1 MNFLNQAL
9 LWGMAAISIPVLIH
23 LLNRRRYRRVPW
35 AAMRFLKISVDQNQR
50 RMRLEDW
57 ILLLLRCAVVALLAS
72 LLARPVLE
80 GVSGVPGSKVAAAI
94 IVDNSASMGSQEGGV
109 TRLALAREA
118 DHEIL
123 SGLPQG
129 SPVVVGD
136 VFRAHEASADHEF
149 ARARIDAITQTERHA
164 DLILA
169 TKEAIGALEGQ
180 AVVDRELY
188 VITDGHAEEWG
199 SLAALGGRFSDITA
213 GVRVQLITVGSSL
226 NANLGISRLTPAAAL
241 PAVDQPFR
249 IDVDVTNFGEAPV
262 TRVPVKVLVDGQAS
276 GNPWIIEE
284 LGPGRSETATL
295 YTALPGP
302 GYHRVTVALEGD
314 KAPFDDRQ
322 TVVMRARD
330 EVNVLLVDGE
340 PGAEDRDSETFFLRE
355 ALAPVPPAE
364 RSSYPVK
371 PRVVSG
377 SNLEAE
383 ALDRYEAVVLAN
395 VADVSLA
402 FADRLVRFVEKGGG
416 LVVFPGGNF
425 RPESYNALL
434 YRRHGLLPASF
445 VPREG
450 DIGPRTRSL
459 IPAETNPLS
468 LERDLLAG
476 VKFRQIQRLQL
487 GEGDYRV
494 NLRYDDGQPALV
506 ESNYGQGKV
515 FVFTSSA
522 DLAWNDFAVRPAYVP
537 FVSRVLGGIVP
548 SRENNL
554 NVAAGDPVRYRLDA
568 RLVGR
573 DATVYELEDPESLGR
588 LTELSGD
595 DGVSLLE
602 FDRTDRAGPYQ
613 VTIAGEPEPLLFS
626 VRPSERESSVALLGD
641 EQLARLGDSVTVSRW
656 ASNGKAASLE
666 MDRQGAELWWPLLL
680 VVIALA
686 AVEMTLAQW
695 FSRSK

>member
-118 DHEIL
+118 AHEIL

>member
-1 MNFLNQAL
+1 
-9 LWGMAAISIPVLIH
+9 MAAISIPVLIH

-118 DHEIL
+118 AHEIL

-169 TKEAIGALEGQ
+169 TKEAIGALDGQ

-262 TRVPVKVLVDGQAS
+262 IRVPVKVLVDGQAS

-402 FADRLVRFVEKGGG
+402 FADRLARFVEKGGG

-626 VRPSERESSVALLGD
+626 VRPSERESSVTLLGD

>member
-118 DHEIL
+118 AHEIL

-402 FADRLVRFVEKGGG
+402 FADRLARFVEKGGG

>member
-1 MNFLNQAL
+1 
-9 LWGMAAISIPVLIH
+9 
-23 LLNRRRYRRVPW
+23 
-35 AAMRFLKISVDQNQR
+35 MRFLKISVDQNQR

-118 DHEIL
+118 AHEIL

-262 TRVPVKVLVDGQAS
+262 IRVPVKVLVDGQAS

-402 FADRLVRFVEKGGG
+402 FADRLARFVEKGGG

-476 VKFRQIQRLQL
+476 VKFRQIQGLQL

-522 DLAWNDFAVRPAYVP
+522 DLAWNCLLYT
-537 FVSRVLGGIVP
+537 SP
-548 SRENNL
+548 S
-554 NVAAGDPVRYRLDA
+554 P
-568 RLVGR
+568 R
-573 DATVYELEDPESLGR
+573 D
-588 LTELSGD
+588 
-595 DGVSLLE
+595 
-602 FDRTDRAGPYQ
+602 
-613 VTIAGEPEPLLFS
+613 
-626 VRPSERESSVALLGD
+626 
-641 EQLARLGDSVTVSRW
+641 
-656 ASNGKAASLE
+656 
-666 MDRQGAELWWPLLL
+666 
-680 VVIALA
+680 
-686 AVEMTLAQW
+686 
-695 FSRSK
+695 

>member
-1 MNFLNQAL
+1 
-9 LWGMAAISIPVLIH
+9 MAAISIPVLIH

-118 DHEIL
+118 AHEIL

-262 TRVPVKVLVDGQAS
+262 TRVPVKLLVDGQAS

>member
-118 DHEIL
+118 AHEIL

-226 NANLGISRLTPAAAL
+226 NANLGISRLTPAAAP

-402 FADRLVRFVEKGGG
+402 FADRLARFVEKGGG

>member
-118 DHEIL
+118 AHEIL

-262 TRVPVKVLVDGQAS
+262 IRVPVKVLVDGQAS

-476 VKFRQIQRLQL
+476 VKFRQIQGLQL
-487 GEGDYRV
+487 GERDYRV

-522 DLAWNDFAVRPAYVP
+522 DLAWNDFAVRPAYIP

>member
-1 MNFLNQAL
+1 
-9 LWGMAAISIPVLIH
+9 MAAISIPVLIH

-118 DHEIL
+118 AHEIL

-262 TRVPVKVLVDGQAS
+262 IRVPVKVLVDGQAS

-402 FADRLVRFVEKGGG
+402 FADRLARFVEKGGG

-476 VKFRQIQRLQL
+476 VKFRQIQGLQL

>member
-118 DHEIL
+118 AHEIL

-402 FADRLVRFVEKGGG
+402 FADRLARFVEKGGG

-666 MDRQGAELWWPLLL
+666 VDRQGAELWWPLLL

>member
-118 DHEIL
+118 AHEIL

-169 TKEAIGALEGQ
+169 TKEAIGALDGQ

-262 TRVPVKVLVDGQAS
+262 IRVPVKILVDGQAS

-402 FADRLVRFVEKGGG
+402 FADRLARFVEKGGG

-626 VRPSERESSVALLGD
+626 VRPSERESSVTLLGD

>member
-1 MNFLNQAL
+1 
-9 LWGMAAISIPVLIH
+9 MAAISIPVLIH

-118 DHEIL
+118 AHEIL

-262 TRVPVKVLVDGQAS
+262 TRVPVKLLVDGQAS

-522 DLAWNDFAVRPAYVP
+522 DLAWNDFAVRPAYIP